1 MSIRAE
7 FVRLGLRWFLK
18 PTSRPGVTITRRRE
32 QIGNFQRWVP
42 APPPGTEIAR
52 GELGGVPALHVAT
65 PQSRPD
71 RHILFLHG
79 GGYVTGSPDLYVHLL
94 WRIAAAAAARV
105 AAVQYRLAPE
115 HPFPAAL
122 DDALASWRGLLATG
136 ADPRRAV
143 FMGDSAGGGLAL
155 ALALRARDAGEN
167 LPAAIVA
174 MSPWT
179 DLAVTGESV
188 RRNARADPML
198 NADDVP
204 HLASRYLAGADPRHP
219 YASPLYGDPA
229 GLPPTLIQVGGDE
242 ILLDDSV
249 RMAARLR
256 EAGVEAQLEIWPR
269 MPHVF
274 QSFSSILPEARR
286 AIGRIGAFVRQH
298 AAS

>member
-18 PTSRPGVTITRRRE
+18 PGSRPGVTITRRRE
-32 QIGNFQRWVP
+32 QIGNFQRLVP
-42 APPPGTEIAR
+42 APPSGTEIAR
-52 GELGGVPALHVAT
+52 GSVGGVPALHIAT
-65 PQSRPD
+65 PLSRPD
-71 RHILFLHG
+71 RHVLFLHG
-79 GGYVTGSPDLYVHLL
+79 GGYVTGSPDLYVDLL
-94 WRIAAAAAARV
+94 WRIGAAAAARV
-105 AAVQYRLAPE
+105 TAVRYRLAPE

-122 DDALASWRGLLATG
+122 DDALASWRGLLASG

-143 FMGDSAGGGLAL
+143 FIGDSAGGGLAL

-198 NADDVP
+198 NADDLP
-204 HLASRYLAGADPRHP
+204 HLASRYLAGADPCHP

-229 GLPPTLIQVGGDE
+229 GLPPTLIQVG
-242 ILLDDSV
+242 DD
-249 RMAARLR
+249 
-256 EAGVEAQLEIWPR
+256 
-269 MPHVF
+269 
-274 QSFSSILPEARR
+274 
-286 AIGRIGAFVRQH
+286 
-298 AAS
+298 